1 MEFVDEQ
8 IAMIEREKRRQDR
21 EELLAAGRVD
31 VDENVC
37 RMSLEEAL
45 QGVREGS
52 LLLPGN
58 ERFEFEV
65 RYYFD
70 DKIPAV
76 VIRNFYTGVQE
87 DKDVVFLV
95 NHDQN
100 ISQVLTVSDKKMER
114 QSIGKWKKQLE
125 TGMNAAGSYADITK
139 EAVLENLD
147 YLIYRTPTGKGWTYN
162 LIFRIRTGSERI
174 VGNYNCFEKDKDT
187 YGLMLEALVHRLN
200 ELLAVPAEE
209 KAKGE

>member
-21 EELLAAGRVD
+21 EEILASGR
-31 VDENVC
+31 ENREEAAF

-52 LLLPGN
+52 LLLPEN

-65 RYYFD
+65 RHYFED
-70 DKIPAV
+70 EIPAV

-125 TGMNAAGSYADITK
+125 TGMNAAGTYADITK

-162 LIFRIRTGSERI
+162 LIFRIRTGSERV

-200 ELLAVPAEE
+200 ELLSLPVEE
-209 KAKGE
+209 KVKGE

>member
-21 EELLAAGRVD
+21 EELLAAGRAD
-31 VDENVC
+31 ADENVR

-65 RYYFD
+65 RYYFE

-95 NHDQN
+95 NHDRN

-114 QSIGKWKKQLE
+114 QSIGKWKKQLA
-125 TGMNAAGSYADITK
+125 TGMNAAGSYADVTK

-162 LIFRIRTGSERI
+162 LIFRIRTGSERV

-200 ELLAVPAEE
+200 ELLSVPAEE
-209 KAKGE
+209 GAKGE

>member
-65 RYYFD
+65 RYYFED
-70 DKIPAV
+70 TIPAV

-162 LIFRIRTGSERI
+162 LIFRIRTGSERV

-209 KAKGE
+209 RAKGE